1 MTVYYYY
8 YYIFKQKSVI
18 SVNKSSYIK
27 EEEIIKEKDSYVD
40 LNENVKQEEVVEESA
55 SIKTTKINKNIDSKY
70 LNLNLNNP
78 TFTQYLHKSNKPF
91 IGY

>member
-1 MTVYYYY
+1 M
-8 YYIFKQKSVI
+8 I